1 MDVEG
6 RMLEEMGEELVLVEL
21 NASMGVVEASMVEGV
36 EASMVEANL
45 TLANLTFAN
54 CGLDLTNDS
63 IKVVKVSDRNSMQ
76 NMLSP
81 HFCLS
86 KYFWHKIL
94 SF

>member
-36 EASMVEANL
+36 EANL

-63 IKVVKVSDRNSMQ
+63 IKVVKVSDRNSVQ

-94 SF
+94 SL